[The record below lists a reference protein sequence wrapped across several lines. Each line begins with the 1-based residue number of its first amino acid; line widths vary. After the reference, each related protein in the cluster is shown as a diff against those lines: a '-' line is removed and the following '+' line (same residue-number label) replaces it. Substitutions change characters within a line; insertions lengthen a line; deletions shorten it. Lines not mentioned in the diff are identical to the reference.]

1 MSKKSNNYIKRL
13 RKCAAL
19 GQGGVPGEL
28 FEQFFGFDQVNQID
42 IRIQIAFYFSDGD
55 WLLNKSDELLGLIE
69 F

>member
-55 WLLNKSDELLGLIE
+55 
-69 F
+69 